1 MLSSGNVMQLIQS
14 LIWLLAGVGVFI
26 VGMNFM
32 SDALEKSAGEGMK
45 KLLGRISNNRLSGV
59 GIGAGV
65 TAIIQSSSATSV
77 MVIGLVNAGVMTLT
91 QATPII
97 MGANIGTTITGVLV
111 ALKNDYFN
119 MLMYLFAFAG
129 VMMGFF
135 KKEKIKIAGLLCSGL
150 GLIFVGLNVMSS
162 EQAFGNPLVESMFQG
177 IFSVIDFPLLLILV
191 GVIFTALIQSSSA
204 ATGVVIT
211 MVGSGVLPL
220 DLALFIVLG
229 ANIGT
234 CVTALLASVG
244 ANANSKRVALIHFTF
259 NVVGTVFFTAI
270 VWLLKEPM
278 INLLVSLFPGSDPM
292 SLQMRVSVFHVI
304 FNVTTTVLLLPFVK
318 QLVQYSCTVI
328 RDKKAEG
335 TKHTLKYMDERLLSM
350 PPVALMQAKK
360 EIDYML
366 SLVEENIGLS
376 VTSIAGNPAEHSARI
391 TENEEIIDFTNG
403 ALTNFLIKLSAH
415 VDEQDEQR
423 IGSYFHVLNDLERIG
438 DHAVNFYEISQ
449 EMQRKE
455 LAYSDEAMGEV
466 KHMCDTVLSM
476 FSIAKDAF
484 QNLDQ
489 SLLPELTNHE
499 NKVDGLKKTLT
510 ANHYTRLAEGNCS
523 VTHSP
528 YYSSTVMGLERVGD
542 HLVNVGYSILNP
554 TGSQK
559 EHL

>member
-1 MLSSGNVMQLIQS
+1 MLSAEEIMQLIQS

-45 KLLGRISNNRLSGV
+45 KMLGRISNNRFSGV

-77 MVIGLVNAGVMTLT
+77 MVIGLVNAGVMTLM

-135 KKEKIKIAGLLCSGL
+135 KKEKVKIAGLLCSGL
-150 GLIFVGLNVMSS
+150 GLVFVGLNVMSS
-162 EQAFGNPLVESMFQG
+162 EQAFGNPLVENMFLN
-177 IFSVIDFPLLLILV
+177 IFRVIDFPLLLILV

-259 NVVGTVFFTAI
+259 NMIGTVIFTVI
-270 VWLLKEPM
+270 VWVFKDPM
-278 INLLVSLFPGSDPM
+278 IHLLTALFPGNDTM

-304 FNVTTTVLLLPFVK
+304 FNVTTTLVLLPFVR
-318 QLVQYSCTVI
+318 QLVRYSCAVI
-328 RDKKAEG
+328 KDRKAPE
-335 TKHTLKYMDERLLSM
+335 KVQSLRYVDDRLLSM
-350 PPVALMQAKK
+350 PSVALMQAKK
-360 EIDYML
+360 EIDHML
-366 SLVEENIGLS
+366 SLVEENIRLS
-376 VTSIAGNPAEHSARI
+376 IISMDGKPGENAEKIAA
-391 TENEEIIDFTNG
+391 NEETIDFTNG
-403 ALTNFLIKLSAH
+403 ALTRFLIKLSAC
-415 VDEQDEQR
+415 VDMRDEQK

-438 DHAVNFYEISQ
+438 DQAENFHEIGQ
-449 EMQRKE
+449 EMQGKKLIFSETAFADIRQMH
-455 LAYSDEAMGEV
+455 SV
-466 KHMCDTVLSM
+466 VLEM
-476 FSIAKDAF
+476 IAIAKDAF
-484 QNLDQ
+484 DAENPDR
-489 SLLPELTNHE
+489 LPGLAELE
-499 NKVDGLKKTLT
+499 NQTDEMKRAFSAK
-510 ANHYTRLAEGNCS
+510 HFSRLSEGNCS
-523 VTHSP
+523 LEVSP
-528 YYSSTVMGLERVGD
+528 YYTSTITGLERVAD
-542 HLVNVGYSILNP
+542 HIVNIGYSVCNP
-554 TGSQK
+554 VGDEK
-559 EHL
+559 EIN